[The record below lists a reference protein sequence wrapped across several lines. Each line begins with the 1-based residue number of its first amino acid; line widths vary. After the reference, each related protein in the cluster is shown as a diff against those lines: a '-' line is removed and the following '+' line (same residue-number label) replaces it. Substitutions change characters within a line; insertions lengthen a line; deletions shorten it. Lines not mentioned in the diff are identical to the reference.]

1 MQPKEQTEI
10 TRRLRTAEGHLR
22 AVISMVEAGEPC
34 EQVLYQLGA
43 VRSALRIAGGRLL
56 ACQIE
61 SCEDVIQYSVC
72 PEERVAE
79 IKRLSKLY
87 QIMMKSYRYNRE

>member
-1 MQPKEQTEI
+1 MQPEEQIEI

-43 VRSALRIAGGRLL
+43 VRSALRIAGDRLL
-56 ACQIE
+56 TCQVE
-61 SCEDVIQYSVC
+61 TCEDVIRYSTC
-72 PEERVAE
+72 QEERVAE
-79 IKRLSKLY
+79 IKRLSTLY
-87 QIMMKSYRYNRE
+87 QIMLKSYKYNRE